1 MDHTGDFY
9 GMLVFRTQSFK
20 VWKHYD
26 QMKHISPLH
35 DLGASLWTDTMIYKE
50 NL

>member
-1 MDHTGDFY
+1 MGHMSDFY
-9 GMLVFRTQSFK
+9 EMLVFRTQSFK

-26 QMKHISPLH
+26 QMKHISPLY
-35 DLGASLWTDTMIYKE
+35 DLGASLWTDTVIYKE